1 MAWLPLES
9 NPEVMNKYLYNLGMP
24 EKFQLVD
31 VYGLDPDLLATVPQ
45 PVLAVLLLFPCSDKY
60 DEHKTKQEAEIA
72 KKGQVISDKVFYV
85 KQIVTNACG
94 TIALVHSVANNLE
107 KIELKDGHLK
117 QFLDTAKTLTPE
129 ERGEIL
135 EKAEGIINAH
145 KEVALEGQTEAPEPN
160 EPVNYHF
167 VAFVQKDGHLYEL
180 DGRKSFPVNHG
191 STSEDSFLQDAA
203 KICKEYMAR
212 DPDELH
218 FTVVALTAA

>member
-24 EKFQLVD
+24 EKYQLVD
-31 VYGLDPDLLATVPQ
+31 VYGLDPDLLATIPQ
-45 PVLAVLLLFPCSDKY
+45 PVLAVLLLFPSSEKY
-60 DEHKTKQEAEIA
+60 DEYKAKQEAEIA
-72 KKGQVISDKVFYV
+72 EKGQVVTDNIFYV

-107 KIELKDGHLK
+107 KIKLNDGHLK
-117 QFLDTAKTLTPE
+117 KFIETATSMNPD
-129 ERGEIL
+129 ERGEL
-135 EKAEGIINAH
+135 LQKAEGIINAH

-191 STSEDSFLQDAA
+191 STAEDTFLQDAA
-203 KICKEYMAR
+203 QVCKEYMAR
-212 DPDELH
+212 DPEELH
-218 FTVVALTAA
+218 FTVVALTTA